1 MEDVCCTSSDSDM
14 EGLRWRQGHKPHAG
28 PSTVTPAP
36 HQGAPDSGDDGLSM
50 SKYLLGALAMVA
62 VGLLVITGKWGSHW
76 LRPQRLG
83 RVQTSPSLSPPL
95 PRWYLRHGR
104 W

>member
-62 VGLLVITGKWGSHW
+62 VGLLVITGKWASHW
-76 LRPQRLG
+76 LRPQGLG

-95 PRWYLRHGR
+95 PRWYL
-104 W
+104 